1 MRIRARRA
9 AKRKRDGIDV
19 TDAVAVAVAE
29 GEREEREA
37 GVSHQVQIHDDG
49 TSTSVFRTPS
59 SVASERRAAAG
70 GTV

>member
-1 MRIRARRA
+1 MRIRSRRA
-9 AKRKRDGIDV
+9 GRKKSQEV
-19 TDAVAVAVAE
+19 ADANADAD

-37 GVSHQVQIHDDG
+37 AVSHQVQVHDDG